1 MSHPGP
7 PLEQLLRRIIDT
19 PQDFL
24 AAPASGN
31 NGGIHVGAVAGDL
44 AAMFADGQPP
54 RDGVVALLARINS
67 ARDQNYSA
75 LALLVCWLYA
85 DPWLLQQRI
94 APPVVLQAVHQVATQ
109 LALHASVASCH
120 SDPERREELVRTA
133 LSHLGYRPAAESAEQ
148 ALDRLSNVSGAERRR
163 VVNAARTAEQ
173 RARAARE
180 ALRRAEEIRA
190 ALARKAAEESAD
202 KWSRD

>member
-1 MSHPGP
+1 MNLPGP

-31 NGGIHVGAVAGDL
+31 NGSIHVGAVAGDL
-44 AAMFADGQPP
+44 AAMFGDGQALP
-54 RDGVVALLARINS
+54 DEMVALLATINS
-67 ARDQNYSA
+67 ARDQNFSA

-85 DPWLLQQRI
+85 DLWFLQQRI
-94 APPVVLQAVHQVATQ
+94 APQAVLQAVHQVATQ
-109 LALHASVASCH
+109 LALHASAASCH

-133 LSHLGYRPAAESAEQ
+133 LSHLGYRPAAESPAQ
-148 ALDRLSNVSGAERRR
+148 AQDRLSNVSGAERQR
-163 VVNAARTAEQ
+163 VVNAARVAEQ
-173 RARAARE
+173 RARASRE
-180 ALRRAEEIRA
+180 ALHRAEEVRA